1 MDFLTPLLQFIAAML
16 AGGVNAVAGGGT
28 VISFPAAA
36 LSVPL
41 IVANAT
47 NAFALVPASLG
58 SVTAY
63 RDDLGDQRRVLILL
77 LIPTILGALAGAWVV
92 ANTPEAIFRR
102 VVPFLILFAVVLFA
116 FSKRINAFLQRTN
129 AGRTTQQRQTQTSD
143 VKHQTAHPELVEGSN
158 TAAPAPLHSPLSTSA
173 TLFAGIVQFV
183 IALYGG
189 YFGAGIGI
197 LMLSSLSL
205 AGMRDIHR
213 MNALK
218 AALAAGINSTAVV
231 FFALSGR
238 IHWPLGL
245 WMAVGAL
252 IGGYVM
258 ARLAKRIN
266 QNILRA
272 FVVVMGIVAALYM
285 FARA

>member
-1 MDFLTPLLQFIAAML
+1 MDILTPLLQFIAAML
-16 AGGVNAVAGGGT
+16 AGGINAVAGGGT

-36 LSVPL
+36 LSLSL
-41 IVANAT
+41 ISANAT

-63 RDDLGDQRRVLILL
+63 REDLRNQKRTLLLL
-77 LIPTILGALAGAWVV
+77 LIPTFLGALCGAWVV

-102 VVPFLILFAVVLFA
+102 VVPFLILFAALLFA
-116 FSKRINAFLQRTN
+116 FSRRINAFVKQRAN
-129 AGRTTQQRQTQTSD
+129 SN
-143 VKHQTAHPELVEGSN
+143 VKHQTSN
-158 TAAPAPLHSPLSTSA
+158 ASAPPHLRTSA
-173 TLFAGIVQFV
+173 LSSRGLLFAGIVQFL

-218 AALAAGINSTAVV
+218 AALSAGINGTAVV
-231 FFALSGR
+231 FFALNGR
-238 IHWPLGL
+238 ISWPLGI
-245 WMAVGAL
+245 WMAFGAL

-266 QNILRA
+266 QNYLRA
-272 FVVVMGIVAALYM
+272 FVVVMGIVAAAFM
-285 FARA
+285 FARAQGWV

>member
-1 MDFLTPLLQFIAAML
+1 M
-16 AGGVNAVAGGGT
+16 
-28 VISFPAAA
+28 
-36 LSVPL
+36 
-41 IVANAT
+41 
-47 NAFALVPASLG
+47 
-58 SVTAY
+58 
-63 RDDLGDQRRVLILL
+63 
-77 LIPTILGALAGAWVV
+77 
-92 ANTPEAIFRR
+92 
-102 VVPFLILFAVVLFA
+102 
-116 FSKRINAFLQRTN
+116 
-129 AGRTTQQRQTQTSD
+129 
-143 VKHQTAHPELVEGSN
+143 
-158 TAAPAPLHSPLSTSA
+158 
-173 TLFAGIVQFV
+173 QFV

-218 AALAAGINSTAVV
+218 AALAAGINGTAVV

-238 IHWPLGL
+238 INWPLGL

-266 QNILRA
+266 QNYLRA
-272 FVVVMGIVAALYM
+272 FVVMMGVVAAIYM
-285 FARA
+285 FARAQGWV